1 MGEYKMPELLFGNWD
16 SNLKEIADALSG
28 YEVANPDAHVSLY
41 RQNSASVRIR
51 VIDPAF
57 AGHGIG
63 ERGKMVWPYLRPLS
77 EDARSEITLLLTLTP
92 DEAPSSF
99 ANADFDRPIPSAL

>member
-1 MGEYKMPELLFGNWD
+1 MPELLFGSWD

-28 YEVANPDAHVSLY
+28 YVAAHPEAHVSLY

-51 VIDPAF
+51 VIDRAF
-57 AGHGIG
+57 AGHGIA

-77 EDARSEITLLLTLTP
+77 EDARSEITLLLTLTS
-92 DEAPSSF
+92 DEARSSF
-99 ANADFDRPIPSAL
+99 ANADFEQPIPSAL